1 MYYDTYPTGHPER
14 ISKPEQYDMSWY
26 GFVFCKILAP
36 RGLYLPVFHTNRKPS
51 KLQNF
56 FWIMQNVY
64 ESN

>member
-36 RGLYLPVFHTNRKPS
+36 RGLYLPVLPYKQKTKQAT
-51 KLQNF
+51 KLF
-56 FWIMQNVY
+56 LDYAECV
-64 ESN
+64 